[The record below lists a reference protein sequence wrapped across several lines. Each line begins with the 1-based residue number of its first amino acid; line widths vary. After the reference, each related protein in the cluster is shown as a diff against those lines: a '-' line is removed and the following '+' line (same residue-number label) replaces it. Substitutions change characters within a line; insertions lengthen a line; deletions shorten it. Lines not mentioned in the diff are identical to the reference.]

1 MAHGGLAE
9 DVSTT
14 FLGFVS
20 VGYIVLG
27 VLGGLALLTMWEAL
41 FGLAAFI
48 SLLALVTPV
57 AIVESYGIQAL
68 CISAGACE
76 GDKVILYKA
85 QVGLWVLSIL
95 AISAGALTAFGS
107 LRMRRGEKLGYR
119 IWLPFVVVS
128 VVVALWNVWYL
139 LVSSRNP
146 LLPILQLSWA
156 LLYALAYACA
166 FREFRTNRL

>member
-1 MAHGGLAE
+1 MRPLTTI
-9 DVSTT
+9 STT

-27 VLGGLALLTMWEAL
+27 VLGVLALLTKSVHL

-57 AIVESYGIQAL
+57 AIVEPVGIRAL

-76 GDKVILYKA
+76 FDKFILYKA
-85 QVGLWVLSIL
+85 QVVIWVLSIL

-128 VVVALWNVWYL
+128 VVVALWNVW
-139 LVSSRNP
+139 VFSRNA
-146 LLPILQLSWA
+146 LVPILQLFWA
-156 LLYALAYACA
+156 LLYALAYASA
-166 FREFRTNRL
+166 FRQFRTNKV